1 MTGMQERQERPLVRY
16 PALTLMAAS
25 VVALVAWGITRF
37 VPSTAHAYS
46 LLQTVV
52 AFLALA
58 SMAVFVVMHHRQEG
72 RLFTQTQEEMIL
84 VGGFGLL
91 CLALIVA
98 KRAWSEQSIGIEKA
112 STVGGIEAGFTAGR
126 LPFPCRE
133 DAAACI
139 VEEWS
144 WY

>member
-1 MTGMQERQERPLVRY
+1 REERPLVRY

-25 VVALVAWGITRF
+25 GAALVAWMISRF
-37 VPSTAHAYS
+37 VPANAHAYS

-72 RLFTQTQEEMIL
+72 RFLSETQEMAIL

-91 CLALIVA
+91 VLGKNLSRPSRCLLAH
-98 KRAWSEQSIGIEKA
+98 
-112 STVGGIEAGFTAGR
+112 
-126 LPFPCRE
+126 
-133 DAAACI
+133 
-139 VEEWS
+139 
-144 WY
+144 